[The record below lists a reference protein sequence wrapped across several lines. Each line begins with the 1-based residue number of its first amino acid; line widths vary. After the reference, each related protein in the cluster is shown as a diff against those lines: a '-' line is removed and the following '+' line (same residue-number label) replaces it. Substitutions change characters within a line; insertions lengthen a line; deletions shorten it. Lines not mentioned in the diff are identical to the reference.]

1 MKVLVTGAAGK
12 LGSAVCSSLRER
24 GHEVRAT
31 DRRYRPGLE
40 VELKLA
46 DLCSDLAAYELL
58 AGMDAVAHIGNHP
71 NVFSGPP
78 PQRILSENTAMNANV
93 FRAAADLGVRRIA
106 FASSVQVMLRMPNGG
121 KLEPPYPVPY
131 LPLDGAAPRNPGINC
146 YALSKELAERLL
158 EEHARE
164 DSALS
169 ATSLR
174 FPMLLS
180 EQFAPIFT
188 GRGRPVDP
196 KWLNF
201 GELLGYLMF
210 SDAAALIVAVLEA
223 GLPGYHQQ
231 YPALSLEV
239 KNRSVPSLIDEFYP
253 HVELRRPVSQISSL
267 IDISGL
273 QKSIAWDPK
282 HHFSV
287 EMVT

>member
-1 MKVLVTGAAGK
+1 
-12 LGSAVCSSLRER
+12 
-24 GHEVRAT
+24 
-31 DRRYRPGLE
+31 
-40 VELKLA
+40 
-46 DLCSDLAAYELL
+46 
-58 AGMDAVAHIGNHP
+58 
-71 NVFSGPP
+71 
-78 PQRILSENTAMNANV
+78 
-93 FRAAADLGVRRIA
+93 
-106 FASSVQVMLRMPNGG
+106 
-121 KLEPPYPVPY
+121 
-131 LPLDGAAPRNPGINC
+131 
-146 YALSKELAERLL
+146 
-158 EEHARE
+158 
-164 DSALS
+164 
-169 ATSLR
+169 
-174 FPMLLS
+174 MLLS

-253 HVELRRPVSQISSL
+253 HVELRRPRSQINSL

>member
-31 DRRYRPGLE
+31 DRRYRSGLE

-131 LPLDGAAPRNPGINC
+131 LPLDGAAPRNPG
-146 YALSKELAERLL
+146 
-158 EEHARE
+158 
-164 DSALS
+164 
-169 ATSLR
+169 
-174 FPMLLS
+174 
-180 EQFAPIFT
+180 
-188 GRGRPVDP
+188 
-196 KWLNF
+196 
-201 GELLGYLMF
+201 
-210 SDAAALIVAVLEA
+210 
-223 GLPGYHQQ
+223 
-231 YPALSLEV
+231 
-239 KNRSVPSLIDEFYP
+239 
-253 HVELRRPVSQISSL
+253 
-267 IDISGL
+267 
-273 QKSIAWDPK
+273 
-282 HHFSV
+282 
-287 EMVT
+287 